1 MCKNISLTLRD
12 TQLKRTA
19 KAVSNQTYPVGF
31 NHNPQLLNKK
41 TNSNGKVFLEKFFV
55 KESSIL
61 IGLKNFGAQCFP

>member
-19 KAVSNQTYPVGF
+19 KAVSNQTYSVGF

-41 TNSNGKVFLEKFFV
+41 NEFK
-55 KESSIL
+55 
-61 IGLKNFGAQCFP
+61 

>member
-41 TNSNGKVFLEKFFV
+41 KRIQMIKPFWRNFL
-55 KESSIL
+55 
-61 IGLKNFGAQCFP
+61 

>member
-41 TNSNGKVFLEKFFV
+41 NEFK
-55 KESSIL
+55 
-61 IGLKNFGAQCFP
+61 